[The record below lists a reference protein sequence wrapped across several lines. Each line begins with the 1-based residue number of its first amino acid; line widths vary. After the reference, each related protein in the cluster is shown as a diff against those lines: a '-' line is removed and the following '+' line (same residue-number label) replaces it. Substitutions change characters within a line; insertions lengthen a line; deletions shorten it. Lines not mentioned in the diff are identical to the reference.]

1 MQIAV
6 NTRLL
11 LKGKLEGIGWFTYE
25 NLLRITRQHPE
36 HQFYFLFDRPYCN
49 DFIFSENITPVVL
62 RPQSRHPVLWYIWFE
77 WSVSRFLR
85 KTKVDVFLSP
95 DGFIPLRTKTPQI
108 AVIHDINFYHDPQGL
123 PFLTSW
129 YLNKFFPQFAR
140 HASRVVTVSQFSKN
154 DIINSYQVNA
164 SKIDVVYNGAN
175 SKFQPLTASAA
186 EDIRKELSDGLP
198 YFVFVGAF
206 SPRKNVNRL
215 IKAYSIFRDKTNAPV
230 KLVLVGE
237 PMFKTTAIQK
247 AYNQSKYKSDI
258 VFAGRKEVESLWKI
272 VGAATAMIYP
282 PLFEGFGIPIL
293 EAMQCDIPLA
303 VSNTTSM
310 PEVAGNAAIYF
321 DPLDPEAI
329 ANSMK
334 ALWSNPELRLQLV
347 SNARIQRENFS
358 WDTAAEKIYRSM
370 LEAVK
375 NGQTQ
380 SLT

>member
-123 PFLTSW
+123 PLLTSW

-186 EDIRKELSDGLP
+186 EDVRKELSDGLP

-293 EAMQCDIPLA
+293 EAMKCDIPLA

-321 DPLDPEAI
+321 DPLDPEEI
-329 ANSMK
+329 ANSMM
-334 ALWSNPELRLQLV
+334 ALWSNPDLRLQLV
-347 SNARIQRENFS
+347 SNARIQREKFS
-358 WDTAAEKIYRSM
+358 WDLAAEKIYRSM

-380 SLT
+380 S

>member
-123 PFLTSW
+123 PLLTSW

-186 EDIRKELSDGLP
+186 EDVRKELSDGLP

-293 EAMQCDIPLA
+293 EAMKCDIPLA

-329 ANSMK
+329 ASSMM
-334 ALWSNPELRLQLV
+334 ALWSNPELRLRLV

>member
-186 EDIRKELSDGLP
+186 EDVRKELSDGLP

-293 EAMQCDIPLA
+293 EAMKCDIPLA

-329 ANSMK
+329 ASSMM
-334 ALWSNPELRLQLV
+334 ALWSNPELRLRLV